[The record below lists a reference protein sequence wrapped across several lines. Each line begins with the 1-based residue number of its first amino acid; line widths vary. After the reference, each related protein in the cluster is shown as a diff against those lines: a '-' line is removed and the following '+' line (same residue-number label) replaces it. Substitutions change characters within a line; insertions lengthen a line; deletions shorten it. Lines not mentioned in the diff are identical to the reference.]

1 MAFGADLELYE
12 KPHLRFLVHSERI
25 LVFNLDIS
33 SDLFAYV
40 EISGLDAGPRPA
52 EYVEMGV
59 AISAPFCWSSK
70 NK

>member
-40 EISGLDAGPRPA
+40 ESSGLDTGPDRLNMLKW
-52 EYVEMGV
+52 E
-59 AISAPFCWSSK
+59 
-70 NK
+70 